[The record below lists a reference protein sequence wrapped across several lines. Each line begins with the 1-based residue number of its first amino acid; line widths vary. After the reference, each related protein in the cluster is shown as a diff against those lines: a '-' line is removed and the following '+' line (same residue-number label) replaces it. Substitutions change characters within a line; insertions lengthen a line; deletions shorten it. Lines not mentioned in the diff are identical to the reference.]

1 MERIKEILNT
11 NIRLYQ
17 KMVNNDKILE
27 NIYDVGIV
35 CTNALRDRKKLMI
48 CGNGGSASDAQ
59 HMAGELVGRFQKERK
74 GLSAIALNTDTA
86 VMTAWSNDYDFNGVF
101 QRQVE
106 ALGQYGD
113 ILIGISTSG
122 NSRNVLEAFEYARNN
137 GMITVGILGKDGGA
151 VKSLSDYFIVIP
163 ENCTARVQEAHIT
176 VIHILCELIENLH
189 CEE

>member
-11 NIRLYQ
+11 NISLYQ